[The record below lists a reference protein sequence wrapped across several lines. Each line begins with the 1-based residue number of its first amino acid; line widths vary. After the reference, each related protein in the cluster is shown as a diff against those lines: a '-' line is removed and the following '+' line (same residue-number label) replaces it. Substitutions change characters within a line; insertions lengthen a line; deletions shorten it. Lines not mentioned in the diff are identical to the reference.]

1 MMRPSVCLVFC
12 IVKEKYHVMR
22 IVYNML
28 EKDDKEMAKTIIEFK
43 NVSKTYADTDTTV
56 LKDISFELEEGKFY
70 TLLGAS
76 GSGKS
81 TILNIIAGLLDATTG
96 DVILDN
102 KRINDL
108 PANKR
113 DVHTIF
119 QSYALF
125 PNMNVFDNVAFALKI
140 KGVDKKEIE
149 KRVSESLKMVQL
161 AGYEKRSIAKL
172 SGGQKQRVAIARA
185 IIDRPKVLLLDESL
199 SALDMKLRKDMQY
212 ELRELQQRLGITFIF
227 VTHDQEEALA
237 MSDWIFIMNEGEIV
251 QSGTPTDIY
260 DEPINHFVADFIGES
275 NILNGR
281 MIQDYLVEFNGQQF
295 EAVDGGM
302 RKNEPIEVVIR
313 PEDIWFTMPDEGKF
327 NVIVD
332 TQLFRGVHYEIVA
345 YDEFKNEWLIHSTHK
360 AIVGEKVGLDF
371 DPEAIHIMR
380 LNETE
385 EEFDARIEEYVEEE
399 QTIGLAKAVEE
410 ENAEEEAAIQEA
422 VKEALENTMELTE
435 LAETVNEILHKQE
448 ADALLES
455 EAEK

>member
-1 MMRPSVCLVFC
+1 MT
-12 IVKEKYHVMR
+12 K
-22 IVYNML
+22 N
-28 EKDDKEMAKTIIEFK
+28 IIEFK
-43 NVSKTYADTDTTV
+43 EVTKTYADSNTTV
-56 LKDISFELEEGKFY
+56 LKNVSFEIEEGKFY

-81 TILNIIAGLLDATTG
+81 TILNIIAGLLDATSG
-96 DVILDN
+96 DIILDG

-140 KGVDKKEIE
+140 KSVDKKEIAT
-149 KRVSESLKMVQL
+149 RVSQALKMVQL
-161 AGYEKRSIAKL
+161 EGYENRSIAKL

-212 ELRELQQRLGITFIF
+212 ELRELQQSLGITFIF

-275 NILNGR
+275 NILNGK
-281 MIQDYLVEFNGQQF
+281 MIKDYLVEFNGQQF

-302 RKNEPIEVVIR
+302 RKNEAIEVVIR
-313 PEDIWFTMPDEGKF
+313 PEDIWFTLPDEGKF
-327 NVIVD
+327 NVKVD

-345 YDEFKNEWLIHSTHK
+345 YDLFGNEWLIHSTHR
-360 AIVGEKVGLDF
+360 AIVGETVGVDF
-371 DPEAIHIMR
+371 EPEAIHIMR

-399 QTIGLAKAVEE
+399 EQTIGLANAVEE

-448 ADALLES
+448 VENEQEQTGNKNSQVPKDDRVEDSGVLPQ
-455 EAEK
+455 